1 MNINQDKMPSVEVD
15 QENFESEV
23 LRSKLPVLA
32 AFWAPWSQP
41 CQVFDSVLD
50 ELAIACAGRVKVVK
64 VNADD
69 NPELSLCYEV
79 QSIPTLLFFAN
90 GNLQGRVVGTASK
103 EAILAKLPGIGPCG
117 DPTAS
122 LRMLTKNMSTTTCE
136 PGPAAPPDRYSAR
149 WTRHHV
155 DFFCDAPEAKSVQ
168 LVGDF
173 NGWDPAATPMRR
185 MPDGR
190 WMASLELHH
199 GHHQYRFLVDGTP
212 MLDPAASGVTRND
225 ANEPVS
231 LIPVS

>member
-1 MNINQDKMPSVEVD
+1 MNTNQHKMPSVEVD

-103 EAILAKLPGIGPCG
+103 EAILAKLPWVGPCG

-122 LRMLTKNMSTTTCE
+122 LRMPTKNMNITTCE
-136 PGPAAPPDRYSAR
+136 PKPAAPPDRYSAR

-199 GHHQYRFLVDGTP
+199 GHH
-212 MLDPAASGVTRND
+212 
-225 ANEPVS
+225 
-231 LIPVS
+231 